1 MAPTR
6 RKPYR
11 VGLIGGGAIGRPVA
25 EAILDGRAG
34 DAALAAVLV
43 RDVAKHRE
51 WADQRDVVVTADADA
66 FFACDFDLLVE
77 AAGHAAVRRYA
88 RRGLEKG
95 ADVLVTSIGAFTDDA
110 FYDEIRA
117 LAAMKG
123 CRLLL
128 ASGALPAV
136 DWMQGAS
143 LAKVY
148 SVTIT
153 QTKPVASWRGT
164 PAEGRVDLDA
174 TQVRLVADPTATAMH
189 TSIEFKGEAGEVSV
203 EWRGVPSAGNPSTSA
218 DVPLSVIKA
227 IRNLSSPVW
236 FGV

>member
-1 MAPTR
+1 M
-6 RKPYR
+6 
-11 VGLIGGGAIGRPVA
+11 
-25 EAILDGRAG
+25 
-34 DAALAAVLV
+34 AAVLV

-51 WADQRDVVVTADADA
+51 WADQWDVPLTVDVDA
-66 FFACDFDLLVE
+66 FFACDLDLL
-77 AAGHAAVRRYA
+77 
-88 RRGLEKG
+88 
-95 ADVLVTSIGAFTDDA
+95 ADVH
-110 FYDEIRA
+110 R
-117 LAAMKG
+117 
-123 CRLLL
+123 
-128 ASGALPAV
+128 
-136 DWMQGAS
+136 
-143 LAKVY
+143 
-148 SVTIT
+148 VTIT